1 MKWFFQCFLDRT
13 PFRLTLRIWD
23 IYILEGERVLTAMA
37 YTILKLHRNFF
48 FDDDFVI
55 EQLQSSMAELKRAK
69 MDVPV
74 AALCQE
80 EEKRQEEQVESILIC
95 TRKLEICVTEC
106 AQRFVSTL
114 ATCTETILMELD
126 NSLTIDDVQVGKT
139 EKVREKTITLIRR
152 KKAGLSLEVEEQK
165 LVAERGSRTWPG
177 IPQTTNPSKEDEF
190 PKKLGKIPA
199 DSQPAMLNLTHLVN
213 GQKTNSVPKEA
224 RASQR
229 TGEGRREGSPRRY
242 GEGGQESSPTART
255 KRDREGSPT
264 PRAERGRES
273 SPNRQ
278 RRKNSLEKR
287 PTLRHQQKPVTLN
300 TQSGLPKHDGENPRR
315 KPEAQTETD
324 PNQKHNATANQNSNA
339 ALTTGKEFVPRWIK
353 PSDVKIIEKT
363 TKITMEFKT
372 RSPKQ
377 GWTGTGPAPEDEA
390 QLFNLKQKV
399 RIWDVDE
406 SKRGSNASQYDNVP
420 EADLENGNL
429 MEQVTERVVVPS
441 PRSTVFSSGS
451 RKEIEK
457 GSSPPKISNSY
468 VFSSQPR
475 VPRYSSQSDG
485 SVVGPHMRQPPPSY
499 NNPPV
504 YQGYSPK
511 HVTKVGNSAATQY
524 NHGTRTSSTTQLHI
538 PDFLPEM
545 ETHQVLS
552 ERPPRNYSAL
562 HQNLVVTPSSRIEI
576 LPDEVFPSS
585 PRGLRPAIPP
595 VDYVPDHKKWP
606 DPPLMYRP
614 GAYGQSWGGDGGQSH
629 FSNLKR
635 HPAFQAKP
643 LEDPNLPTLSVDRPL
658 RYRTASGELGPPSYQ
673 YPSSPGPDHHY
684 RHQADGLS
692 MNESV
697 LL

>member
-1 MKWFFQCFLDRT
+1 MKLQMEELVQFLQEALSKD
-13 PFRLTLRIWD
+13 
-23 IYILEGERVLTAMA
+23 
-37 YTILKLHRNFF
+37 FF

-74 AALCQE
+74 A
-80 EEKRQEEQVESILIC
+80 
-95 TRKLEICVTEC
+95 
-106 AQRFVSTL
+106 
-114 ATCTETILMELD
+114 
-126 NSLTIDDVQVGKT
+126 G
-139 EKVREKTITLIRR
+139 
-152 KKAGLSLEVEEQK
+152 
-165 LVAERGSRTWPG
+165 
-177 IPQTTNPSKEDEF
+177 KEDEF

-213 GQKTNSVPKEA
+213 GQKNNSVPKA
-224 RASQR
+224 RASQGTR
-229 TGEGRREGSPRRY
+229 EGRQEGSPRRY
-242 GEGGQESSPTART
+242 GEGGQESSPT
-255 KRDREGSPT
+255 
-264 PRAERGRES
+264 
-273 SPNRQ
+273 
-278 RRKNSLEKR
+278 R

-300 TQSGLPKHDGENPRR
+300 TQSGLPKNDGENPRR
-315 KPEAQTETD
+315 KPEGQAEAD
-324 PNQKHNATANQNSNA
+324 PKQKHNATANQNSNA
-339 ALTTGKEFVPRWIK
+339 VLTTGKEFVPRWIK

-377 GWTGTGPAPEDEA
+377 SWTGTGPAPEDEA

-399 RIWDVDE
+399 RVWDVDE

-429 MEQVTERVVVPS
+429 MEQVPERVFVPS
-441 PRSTVFSSGS
+441 PRSTAFSSGS

-468 VFSSQPR
+468 AFSSQPR
-475 VPRYSSQSDG
+475 VLRYSSQSDG

-511 HVTKVGNSAATQY
+511 HVTKVGNFTATQY
-524 NHGTRTSSTTQLHI
+524 NHGTRTSS
-538 PDFLPEM
+538 
-545 ETHQVLS
+545 
-552 ERPPRNYSAL
+552 PPRNYSVL
-562 HQNLVVTPSSRIEI
+562 HQNLVVTPSSRIEV

-595 VDYVPDHKKWP
+595 VDYLPDHKKWP
-606 DPPLMYRP
+606 DPPFVYQP

-643 LEDPNLPTLSVDRPL
+643 LEDPSLPTLSVDRPL

-673 YPSSPGPDHHY
+673 YPSSPGPDRHY